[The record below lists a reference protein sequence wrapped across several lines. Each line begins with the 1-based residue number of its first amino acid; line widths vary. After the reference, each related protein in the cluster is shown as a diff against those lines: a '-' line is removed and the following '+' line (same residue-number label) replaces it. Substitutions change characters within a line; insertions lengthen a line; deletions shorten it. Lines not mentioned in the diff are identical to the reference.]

1 MEKASTDTKF
11 PDRIVVAIT
20 ELVYNSWL
28 LSGLQ
33 NEDMWTTFKNYIYSL
48 INKEVI
54 ISYWSDICY
63 ELTTKLLTDLKCYDA
78 PQLIIQDKQD
88 RVEYND
94 SFLIIS
100 HNYNVRSNWD
110 TNKLL
115 FNFGHRK

>member
-1 MEKASTDTKF
+1 MHNDSSKKASTDTKF
-11 PDRIVVAIT
+11 PDRICVAIT

-48 INKEVI
+48 INKDVI
-54 ISYWSDICY
+54 ISYWSDICH

-88 RVEYND
+88 KVEYNE
-94 SFLIIS
+94 SFLVIS
-100 HNYNVRSNWD
+100 HNYNIRS
-110 TNKLL
+110 K
-115 FNFGHRK
+115 FGVLDNCY